1 MDSNLI
7 WLIVVG
13 VLNIAFIV
21 AESAKNKR
29 GHTAFKPLIILSGLA
44 VVWFGF
50 QWQSWLGAIG
60 IYMLVLLLAA
70 TIKNTIIRN

>member
-1 MDSNLI
+1 MDSNLV
-7 WLIVVG
+7 WLIVAS

-29 GHTAFKPLIILSGLA
+29 GHSAFKPLIILSGLA

-50 QWQSWLGAIG
+50 QWESWLGGIG
-60 IYMLVLLLAA
+60 AYIIILLVGGLIARFR
-70 TIKNTIIRN
+70 K